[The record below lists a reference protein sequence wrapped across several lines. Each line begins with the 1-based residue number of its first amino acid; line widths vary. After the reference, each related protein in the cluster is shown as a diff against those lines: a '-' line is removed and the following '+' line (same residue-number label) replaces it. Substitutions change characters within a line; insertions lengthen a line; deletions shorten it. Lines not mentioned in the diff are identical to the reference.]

1 MWKEEEMT
9 EKIRPSEQFLAR
21 ARELTHAELDRR
33 ERLGRDVSP
42 ELRAAVDANDF
53 EFEIDGSRYESERED
68 RYKISVSGERIVSLR
83 RSEFGG
89 ADSWIEDNEGPI
101 EIGIGPNGLPMS

>member
-1 MWKEEEMT
+1 MT
-9 EKIRPSEQFLAR
+9 EKIRPSEPFLAR

-33 ERLGRDVSP
+33 EHLGRNVSP

-68 RYKISVSGERIVSLR
+68 RYKISVSGVRIVSLR
-83 RSEFGG
+83 RSEFSG
-89 ADSWIEDNEGPI
+89 ADLWIEDN
-101 EIGIGPNGLPMS
+101 